1 MVKGS
6 LAAAFWFL
14 LGSAERG
21 EEQTSIE
28 VDTSIFQ
35 KQHDIKSLLFEAEL
49 ASRGLPK
56 VAVKSAG
63 KAVVGQAT
71 KGVKTAGKAAVGQ
84 ATKVVVD
91 PVKVHVNEKVIKPA
105 KEVAEKNLKE
115 VKETVKEA
123 QEMADPGN
131 AAKVAFKLPPNAPE
145 ECKPSLIA
153 FLAPKEDIFGSGI
166 SKCDGATGNTQAQ
179 PGACQR
185 AQSPQEVVSLV
196 KQHTESTVASM
207 KGDKDISTVVASKRE
222 GLLRVAKV
230 AVDNGC
236 AKELCEDICKFKIGS
251 YQPGDAGG
259 QQSHATTNGVW
270 PRLLIACLIFYNC
283 LARH

>member
-56 VAVKSAG
+56 VAVKS
-63 KAVVGQAT
+63 
-71 KGVKTAGKAAVGQ
+71 AGKAAVGQ

-166 SKCDGATGNTQAQ
+166 SKCDGAFYGQHS
-179 PGACQR
+179 
-185 AQSPQEVVSLV
+185 SPTWCLP
-196 KQHTESTVASM
+196 
-207 KGDKDISTVVASKRE
+207 KGPIAPRGSKF
-222 GLLRVAKV
+222 G
-230 AVDNGC
+230 
-236 AKELCEDICKFKIGS
+236 
-251 YQPGDAGG
+251 
-259 QQSHATTNGVW
+259 
-270 PRLLIACLIFYNC
+270 
-283 LARH
+283 